1 MKKILAGLVGFILI
15 LGLACACSAE
25 ELAMP
30 KLSFGGDIRIRGQV
44 LANNTDL
51 SSRSEDHEQY
61 YRERTRLWLK
71 GEFEEGFTAYIRLT
85 AEPRWGHPDTAYND
99 SNPDADNPEW
109 YNHII
114 IDNSY
119 IEAKNLLGSPISL
132 KIGRQDMGYGEGFLI
147 YDGTNNSYIDDF
159 DDGSRT
165 TYFDAIKLTGVF
177 GDTSADLFTA
187 KVNEGVFNTQD
198 DEDLYGLYITNK
210 SLKDRTIEVYGLER
224 DRRNDPDSLIADE
237 TKDRTIAVGARST
250 GKVIEN
256 LSYAV
261 ELTKE
266 FGKYNMKGVAAAD
279 EQDRNAWG
287 GLASLTYAMTQVPTQ
302 PSIKLAA
309 YYTSGDK
316 DNNDDKNQGWDCFY
330 SEFPKYGYG
339 DMLANISKASMKNGN
354 PDEGIWSNDM
364 IYEVDLKVNP
374 LPKMTTSLG
383 FLYLMANTTPT
394 SADASKVR
402 GRCPQAKLEYQFTK
416 AVSANLLGQYF
427 LPGDYY
433 KDVTVDGTKEVPA
446 TEEYKFG
453 KDKAFFGRAEMTISF

>member
-15 LGLACACSAE
+15 LGLAGACSAAE

-44 LANNTDL
+44 TANNHDL
-51 SSRSEDHEQY
+51 SSRSGEYDNEQY
-61 YRERTRLWLK
+61 YRERTRLWVK

-85 AEPRWGHPDTAYND
+85 AEPRWGHADTVYND
-99 SNPDADNPEW
+99 SSNNAEW
-109 YNHII
+109 YNHVI

-119 IEAKNLLGSPISL
+119 IEGKNLWGSPISL

-147 YDGTNNSYIDDF
+147 YDGTNDSYIGDITNIGDF

-224 DRRNDPDSLIADE
+224 DRRFNPDNPTIADWS
-237 TKDRTIAVGARST
+237 KDRTIAVGARST

-256 LSYAV
+256 LTYAV
-261 ELTKE
+261 ELAHE
-266 FGKYNMKGVAAAD
+266 FGKAYMGLEAED

-287 GLASLTYAMTQVPTQ
+287 GLASLTYAMAQVPTQ

-316 DNNDDKNQGWDCFY
+316 NGTEDKNEGWDCFY

-339 DMLANISKASMKNGN
+339 DMLANISKNAEYRTG
-354 PDEGIWSNDM
+354 DEGIWSNDM
-364 IYEVDLKVNP
+364 IYEVDLKANP

-383 FLYLMANTTPT
+383 YLYLMANTTPN
-394 SADASKVR
+394 ADASKVR

-416 AVSANLLGQYF
+416 AVSANLVGQYF

-433 KDVTVDGTKEVPA
+433 KDVTDGD
-446 TEEYKFG
+446 FG
-453 KDKAFFGRAEMTISF
+453 TDKAFFGRAEMTISF